1 MPGVTSYRCSACAS
15 SYGLDERVW
24 RCTCGGLLDLDDVPV
39 AHDGFLAPDGPWSLW
54 RYRAALPS
62 IDGWETI
69 SLGEGMT
76 PVAAVRPGVAVKLD
90 FLMPT
95 LSYKDRGA
103 VMLVAH
109 AAAVGA
115 RRVVADS
122 SGNAGTAIAA
132 YARRAGIEAEV
143 FVPAATSAKK
153 VAQLRHYG
161 ATVHQVPGER
171 AAAAEAAI
179 DRVDTSGAFY
189 ASHVFNPLF
198 YQGTK
203 TFAFEVWEQHRG
215 RLPST
220 VVLPAGNGTLLLGAA
235 AGFAELVAAGLA
247 AEAPRLVAVQA
258 QRCAPLSAAW
268 RGEPPAAAEP
278 TVAEGIAI
286 AHPPRLT
293 AMLAAVVASGGRVV
307 EVSEEAIAR
316 ARAGLAAAGIDVE
329 PTAAAAW
336 AAVDHLDAGEFDGGV
351 LVALSGAGL
360 KAPAA

>member
-1 MPGVTSYRCSACAS
+1 MWRCS
-15 SYGLDERVW
+15 
-24 RCTCGGLLDLDDVPV
+24 CGGLLDLDGVRAAYEGFV
-39 AHDGFLAPDGPWSLW
+39 AGDGPWSLW
-54 RYRAALPS
+54 RYRAALPT
-62 IDGWETI
+62 IDGWEAV

-76 PVAAVRPGVAVKLD
+76 PVAALRPGVTVKLD

-103 VMLVAH
+103 VVLVAH
-109 AAAVGA
+109 AAALGV

-153 VAQLRHYG
+153 VAQLQHYG
-161 ATVHQVPGER
+161 ATVRQVPGER

-179 DRVDTSGAFY
+179 DRVESSGAFY
-189 ASHVFNPLF
+189 ASHVYNPLF
-198 YQGTK
+198 FQGTK
-203 TFAFEVWEQHRG
+203 TFAFELWEQHGG

-235 AGFAELVAAGLA
+235 AGFTELVAAGLA
-247 AEAPRLVAVQA
+247 ARAPRLVAVQA
-258 QRCAPLSAAW
+258 QRCAPLGAAW
-268 RGEPPAAAEP
+268 RGQPPAAVEP

-286 AHPPRLT
+286 AHPPRLA

-316 ARAGLAAAGIDVE
+316 ARTGLAAAGIDVE

-336 AAVDHLDAGEFDGGV
+336 AAVDHLDEGESDGGV